1 MEELVEHI
9 RSIIHSDWIMT
20 ALAVVAILAITAIIS
35 RLVTHAIRKI
45 MRFNKQKD
53 LPSSSI
59 FVNIARA
66 TIWFLGI
73 CIMLS
78 TCFNVDVS
86 AAIAALGVGGIAIS
100 LGAQDTLANLIGGLQ
115 LTLFQ
120 IVKPGDNITVAS
132 YTGKILDITWRHT
145 RLVDADGDIIVVP
158 NKVMN
163 TTSLVKAEPASYVEL
178 NIMLTVFQDLDQV
191 AKAIEE
197 VALHEASKVGEV
209 VEVPHLYFTK
219 IIDDAVVGVLEVK
232 MTKQE
237 YVDGATDRIVRAIAP
252 LTRQETALQSSQD
265 QISALKD
272 FMDGYEAEEKKSAAR
287 KRARRAAADKRQPRS
302 AEWKM
307 LHKLRLK
314 PAKEP
319 APRKGASGS

>member
-9 RSIIHSDWIMT
+9 RNIIHSDWIMT
-20 ALAVVAILAITAIIS
+20 ALAAVAILAITAIIS

-45 MRFNKQKD
+45 MRFNKQKN
-53 LPSSSI
+53 LPASSI

-120 IVKPGDNITVAS
+120 IVKPGDNITVGS

-178 NIMLTVFQDLDQV
+178 DIMLTVFQDLDQV

-209 VEVPHLYFTK
+209 TEVPHLYFTK
-219 IIDDAVVGVLEVK
+219 IIDDAVSATLEVK
-232 MTKQE
+232 MRNQKDVE
-237 YVDGATDRIVRAIAP
+237 AATDLIVRAIAP
-252 LTRQETALQSSQD
+252 LTRREFASADSKQALDDLESWMAAYKSSEQV
-265 QISALKD
+265 A
-272 FMDGYEAEEKKSAAR
+272 AAR
-287 KRARRAAADKRQPRS
+287 KRKRNVEAARQQTRS
-302 AEWKM
+302 AEWKL
-307 LHKLRLK
+307 LHKLRLS
-314 PAKEP
+314 PAKKGQQK
-319 APRKGASGS
+319 PRS

>member
-1 MEELVEHI
+1 MEELVKHI

-20 ALAVVAILAITAIIS
+20 ALAAVAILAITAIIS

-191 AKAIEE
+191 AQAIEE

-219 IIDDAVVGVLEVK
+219 IIDDAVAATLEVK
-232 MTKQE
+232 MKSQKDVE
-237 YVDGATDRIVRAIAP
+237 DATDLIVRAIAP
-252 LTRQETALQSSQD
+252 LTRKEFAEADSKQSLED
-265 QISALKD
+265 LKSW
-272 FMDGYEAEEKKSAAR
+272 MAKYKSDEQVAAAR
-287 KRARRAAADKRQPRS
+287 KKKRNTEVARQRARS
-302 AEWKM
+302 AEWKL
-307 LHKLRLK
+307 LHRLRLSPTK
-314 PAKEP
+314 KGQQ
-319 APRKGASGS
+319 PRS

>member
-9 RSIIHSDWIMT
+9 RNIIHSDWIMT
-20 ALAVVAILAITAIIS
+20 ALAAVAILAITAIIS

-45 MRFNKQKD
+45 MRFNKQKN
-53 LPSSSI
+53 LPASSI

-120 IVKPGDNITVAS
+120 IVKPGDNITVGS

-178 NIMLTVFQDLDQV
+178 DIMLTVFQDLDQV

-209 VEVPHLYFTK
+209 TEVPHLYFTK
-219 IIDDAVVGVLEVK
+219 IIDDAVSATLEVK
-232 MTKQE
+232 MRNQKDVE
-237 YVDGATDRIVRAIAP
+237 DATDLIVRAIAP
-252 LTRQETALQSSQD
+252 LTRREFASADSKQALDDLESWMAAYKSSEQV
-265 QISALKD
+265 A
-272 FMDGYEAEEKKSAAR
+272 AAR
-287 KRARRAAADKRQPRS
+287 KRKRNVEAARQQTRS
-302 AEWKM
+302 AEWKL
-307 LHKLRLK
+307 LHKLRLS
-314 PAKEP
+314 PAKKGQQK
-319 APRKGASGS
+319 PRS